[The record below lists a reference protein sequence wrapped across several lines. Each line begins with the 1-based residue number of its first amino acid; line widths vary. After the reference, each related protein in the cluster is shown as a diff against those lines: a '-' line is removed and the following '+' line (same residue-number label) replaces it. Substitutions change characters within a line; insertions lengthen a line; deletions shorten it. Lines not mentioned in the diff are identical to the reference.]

1 MMLLQF
7 ILVAL
12 CLYAGSHDYQ
22 ALELLTAIVILVV
35 SVCSVTEE
43 EMA

>member
-1 MMLLQF
+1 MMLLQS

-22 ALELLTAIVILVV
+22 VLELLTASVILVV

-43 EMA
+43 EIA

>member
-7 ILVAL
+7 ILVSL

-22 ALELLTAIVILVV
+22 ALELLTACMILVV
-35 SVCSVTEE
+35 SVCSVTDEE
-43 EMA
+43 IA